1 MIKIKEYFK
10 KYREIILYL
19 FFGGCTTLV
28 NIVSY
33 YICSRIGMSTA
44 LSTLIAWVLSV
55 LFAYATNR
63 KFVFLSKSTGLAAI
77 LKETAGFFFCR
88 LATGLLDLAIMV
100 VFVDVLHFNGML
112 IKILSNVIVI
122 ILNYLASKLMIFKNK
137 T

>member
-1 MIKIKEYFK
+1 MKRIRDLLK

-33 YICSRIGMSTA
+33 YICSRLGMSTA
-44 LSTLIAWVLSV
+44 LSTVIAWVISV

-63 KFVFLSKSTGLAAI
+63 KFVFLSKVTGLAAI
-77 LKETAGFFFCR
+77 LKETAGFFLCR
-88 LATGLLDLAIMV
+88 LATGLLDLAIMI
-100 VFVDVLHFNGML
+100 VFVDVLHFNGMA
-112 IKILSNVIVI
+112 IKILSNIFVIV
-122 ILNYLASKLMIFKNK
+122 LNYLASKLMIFKNK